1 MVISGSGQPL
11 KLVYLIVLSQLI
23 RPPPAPRIV
32 GLVTLDGISHVPILR
47 LGFSSSHPD
56 GNGGQHQPRPPAP
69 AATCSPSKYR

>member
-11 KLVYLIVLSQLI
+11 KLVYLIVLSQLV
-23 RPPPAPRIV
+23 RPPRIV
-32 GLVTLDGISHVPILR
+32 GLVTLDGISHVLILR